1 MAFWFGLIGSGVS
14 LSGLFTS
21 IHNANASGIALSV
34 VSLVFFGYVYLA
46 GGPRES

>member
-1 MAFWFGLIGSGVS
+1 MYWFGLIGSGVS

-21 IHNANASGIALSV
+21 IHTVNPAGIAISV

-46 GGPRES
+46 GGPRDLH